1 MPTGGIRPGG
11 GVLMKGRLGVVL
23 VMLLAAIVLLAVTA
37 PVVFAAT
44 WDIKKFNVIAGQVST
59 TSATTFTVTNKA
71 GAKVGRVVKTASG
84 AWNVV
89 RGTTRI
95 AVAKA
100 NGTKAYPVNLYTM
113 KGTRIGRCGMRDGA
127 WSMVRFS
134 GVLRIIVGTAP
145 KACPGRAA
153 MGAARLLLWN

>member
-1 MPTGGIRPGG
+1 MAKWRA
-11 GVLMKGRLGVVL
+11 GVA
-23 VMLLAAIVLLAVTA
+23 LAMVFAAAVLLSVIA
-37 PVVFAAT
+37 PAAFAAT
-44 WDIKKFNVIAGQVST
+44 WDIRRPFNVFAGQVTT

-71 GAKVGRVVKTASG
+71 GVKVGKVVKTASG
-84 AWNVV
+84 GWNVV
-89 RGTTRI
+89 RGSTRI

-100 NGTKAYPVNLYTM
+100 NGTKAYPVNLYST
-113 KGTRIGRCGMRDGA
+113 KGARIGRCGPRDGA

>member
-1 MPTGGIRPGG
+1 ME
-11 GVLMKGRLGVVL
+11 GRLGVVL
-23 VMLLAAIVLLAVTA
+23 VMLLAAVVLLTVTA
-37 PVVFAAT
+37 PAVLAAT
-44 WDIKKFNVIAGQVST
+44 WDIKKPFNVFAGQVT
-59 TSATTFTVTNKA
+59 TTNATTFTVTNKA
-71 GAKVGRVVKTASG
+71 GARIGRVVKTASG
-84 AWNVV
+84 GWNVV

-100 NGTKAYPVNLYTM
+100 NGTKAYPVNLYNM
-113 KGTRIGRCGMRDGA
+113 KGTRIGRCGMSNGA